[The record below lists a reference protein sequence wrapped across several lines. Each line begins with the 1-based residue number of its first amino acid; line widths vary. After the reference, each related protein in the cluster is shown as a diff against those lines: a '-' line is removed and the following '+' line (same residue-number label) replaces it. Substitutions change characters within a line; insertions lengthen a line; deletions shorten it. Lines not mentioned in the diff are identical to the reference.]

1 MIPFKAPTE
10 DILFALSVTGDENHA
25 AEHGFDAEITR
36 EILDH
41 FARFAEDVIA
51 PIDEQG
57 DQEGCRIEN
66 GRVRM
71 PSGFSDAYQAYVEQ
85 GWQAISLAE
94 EFDGQGA
101 PATVCGAISEIL
113 AGACHSFQMITGLVP
128 GAARLIAKFGTDEQ
142 RHAWLPKLASGSHL
156 ATMCLTEP
164 QAGSD
169 LSDIRTVAS
178 QQEDGSW
185 VLSGEKIFI
194 SGGDQDLSDEIL
206 HLVLARTG
214 TREDGVRGLTLFL
227 CPSHS
232 SETDRNA
239 VTVTRIEEKMGLH
252 ASPTCQ
258 LAFDGAT
265 ATPIGPIGKGL
276 MCMFTMM
283 NHARLDVALQGV
295 AHAARAHQI
304 AQSYAAERKQGRDRA
319 SGQPIAIDQ
328 HHDIA
333 RQLARQDMLAMTGRL
348 MAYKTFALMETDT
361 HSDLVEFLTPICK
374 SFCTDAGVEAAH
386 LGIQVLGGYGYLR
399 EYRVEQTLRDARIC
413 QIYEGTN
420 GIHALTLAGRLTRHK
435 DGASAKAFDAWIG
448 ELLGAS
454 DSDITLAT
462 ELLEHWRQMTSE
474 ITTGHTPEKFAH
486 DYMQISAATYGV
498 AIWSELTGRL
508 SASQSTR
515 YQACLDQAREWG
527 AVALAASKARNAFI
541 SPN

>member
-1 MIPFKAPTE
+1 VIPFKAPID
-10 DILFALSVTGDENHA
+10 DILFALSVTGDENGA
-25 AEHGFDAEITR
+25 ADHGFDAEITR

-51 PIDEQG
+51 LIDEPG
-57 DQEGCRIEN
+57 DQEGCRIED

-71 PSGFSDAYQAYVEQ
+71 PSGFSNAYQAYVEQ
-85 GWQAISLAE
+85 GWQSISVAE
-94 EFDGQGA
+94 EFGGQGA

-113 AGACHSFQMITGLVP
+113 AGACHSFQMVTGLVP
-128 GAARLIAKFGTDEQ
+128 GAARLIAQFGTDDQ
-142 RHAWLPKLASGSHL
+142 RQNWLPKLASGSHL

-178 QQEDGSW
+178 QQEDGRW
-185 VLSGEKIFI
+185 VLTGEKIFI
-194 SGGDQDLSDEIL
+194 SGGDQDLTDEIL

-214 TREDGVRGLTLFL
+214 TRKDGVRGLTLFL

-232 SETDRNA
+232 SENERNA

-265 ATPIGPIGKGL
+265 ATPIGQVGKGL

-295 AHAARAHQI
+295 AHATRAHHI
-304 AQSYAAERKQGRDRA
+304 AQSYAAERKQGRDRTT
-319 SGQPIAIDQ
+319 GQPISIDQ
-328 HHDIA
+328 HHDVA
-333 RQLARQDMLAMTGRL
+333 RMLALQDMLAMTGRL
-348 MAYKTFALMETDT
+348 MVYKIFALMETGT
-361 HSDLVEFLTPICK
+361 NFDLIEFLTPICK
-374 SFCTDAGVEAAH
+374 SFCTDAGVEAAQI
-386 LGIQVLGGYGYLR
+386 GIQVLGGYGYLR

-435 DGASAKAFDAWIG
+435 DGASAKAFEALI
-448 ELLGAS
+448 S
-454 DSDITLAT
+454 DLIAGTRGDT
-462 ELLEHWRQMTSE
+462 ELAKKLLAYWQQMTSE
-474 ITTGHTPEKFAH
+474 IIASDTPEQYAQ

-498 AIWSELTGRL
+498 ALWTELADRL
-508 SASQSTR
+508 SADQTSR
-515 YQACLDQAREWG
+515 YEKCLAQVMEWG
-527 AVALAASKARNAFI
+527 AVTLACSTARMAH
-541 SPN
+541 P

>member
-1 MIPFKAPTE
+1 VIPFKAPID
-10 DILFALSVTGDENHA
+10 DILFALSVTGDENGA
-25 AEHGFDAEITR
+25 ADHGFDAEITR

-51 PIDEQG
+51 PIDELG
-57 DQEGCRIEN
+57 DQEGCKIEN

-71 PSGFSDAYQAYVEQ
+71 PTKFRAAYQAYVEQ
-85 GWQAISLAE
+85 GWQSISLAE
-94 EFDGQGA
+94 EFGGQGA

-113 AGACHSFQMITGLVP
+113 TGACHSFQMVTGLVP
-128 GAARLIAKFGTDEQ
+128 GAARLIAQFGTDDQ
-142 RHAWLPKLASGSHL
+142 RQNWLPKLASGSHL

-178 QQEDGSW
+178 KQEDGRW
-185 VLSGEKIFI
+185 VLNGEKIFI

-227 CPSHS
+227 CPS
-232 SETDRNA
+232 DIGDAGRNA
-239 VTVTRIEEKMGLH
+239 VTFTRIEEKMGLH

-258 LAFDGAT
+258 LAFEGAT

-295 AHAARAHQI
+295 AHATRAHHI
-304 AQSYAAERKQGRDRA
+304 AQSYAAERKQGRDRNT
-319 SGQPIAIDQ
+319 GQLISIDQ
-328 HHDIA
+328 HHDVA
-333 RQLARQDMLAMTGRL
+333 RMLARQDMLAMTGRL
-348 MAYKTFALMETDT
+348 MAYKNFALMETGT
-361 HSDLVEFLTPICK
+361 NSDLIEFLTPICK
-374 SFCTDAGVEAAH
+374 SFCTDAGVEAAQI
-386 LGIQVLGGYGYLR
+386 GIQVLGGYGYLR

-435 DGASAKAFDAWIG
+435 HGASAKAFDALIS
-448 ELLGAS
+448 ELIASAS
-454 DSDITLAT
+454 DDSGVASK
-462 ELLEHWRQMTSE
+462 LLECWRQMTSQ
-474 ITTGHTPEKFAH
+474 IVASDTPEQFAR

-498 AIWSELTGRL
+498 ALWTELADRMSSDQT
-508 SASQSTR
+508 AR
-515 YQACLDQAREWG
+515 YEKCMAQAQEWG
-527 AVALAASKARNAFI
+527 RITRCLS
-541 SPN
+541 SPERFG

>member
-1 MIPFKAPTE
+1 MSATC
-10 DILFALSVTGDENHA
+10 DETVA

-36 EILDH
+36 DILEH

-51 PIDEQG
+51 PIDEPG
-57 DQEGCRIEN
+57 DQEGCRFEN

-71 PSGFSDAYQAYVEQ
+71 PSGFREAYQAYIEQ

-113 AGACHSFQMITGLVP
+113 AGACHSFQMVTGLVP
-128 GAARLIAKFGTDEQ
+128 GAARLIAQFGTDEQ
-142 RHAWLPKLASGSHL
+142 RQTWLPKLASGSHL

-169 LSDIRTVAS
+169 LSDIRTVAR
-178 QQEDGSW
+178 QQEDGRW
-185 VLSGEKIFI
+185 VLNGEKIFI
-194 SGGDQDLSDEIL
+194 SGGDQDLSNEIL

-214 TREDGVRGLTLFL
+214 SREDGVRGLTLFL
-227 CPSHS
+227 CPSHTR
-232 SETDRNA
+232 ETERNA

-265 ATPIGPIGKGL
+265 AIPIGPVGKGL

-295 AHAARAHQI
+295 AHATRAHQI
-304 AQSYAAERKQGRDRA
+304 AQNYAAERKQGRDRN
-319 SGQPIAIDQ
+319 SGQPVSIDQ
-328 HHDIA
+328 HFDVA
-333 RQLARQDMLAMTGRL
+333 RMLSRQDMLAMTGRL
-348 MAYKTFALMETDT
+348 MTYKAFALMETGQ
-361 HSDLVEFLTPICK
+361 HPDLIEFLTPICK
-374 SFCTDAGVEAAH
+374 SFCTDAGVEAADI
-386 LGIQVLGGYGYLR
+386 GIQVLGGYGYLR

-413 QIYEGTN
+413 KIYEGTN

-435 DGASAKAFDAWIG
+435 EGASAKAFEKLIS
-448 ELLGAS
+448 ELISAS
-454 DSDITLAT
+454 GGDISLVT

-474 ITTGHTPEKFAH
+474 IASNDTPENFAD
-486 DYMQISAATYGV
+486 DYMQISAAAYGV
-498 AIWSELTGRL
+498 ALWSELTRRL
-508 SASQSTR
+508 SPSQTAR
-515 YQACLDQAREWG
+515 YQQCLDQMQEW
-527 AVALAASKARNAFI
+527 AAITLAASKVRKA
-541 SPN
+541 SS